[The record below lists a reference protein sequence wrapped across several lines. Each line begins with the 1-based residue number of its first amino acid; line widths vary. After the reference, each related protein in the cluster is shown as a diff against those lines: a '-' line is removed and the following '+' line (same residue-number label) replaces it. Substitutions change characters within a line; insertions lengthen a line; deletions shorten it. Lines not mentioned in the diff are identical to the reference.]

1 MKNIFNITSKL
12 IDKKKIRVIFAQK
25 IFFSEYI
32 IFSTNKNHLNVALA
46 YNVKPESDAFI
57 QSVSPIRKNSKVNT
71 QLITQDMFAEWDTI
85 ETITAVKDALSV
97 YHNVTMVEADL
108 NAFEKFKEIS
118 PDIVFNIAEGFYGIS
133 REAQIPAMLDMLNI
147 PYTGSDPLTLSVCL
161 DKSRAK
167 EILTYY
173 NIPNAKF
180 KVVDSLNEIDQINL
194 NFPVIVKPIA
204 EGSGKGI
211 YSSSFVNSREE
222 LSREAER
229 ILLEYNQPALVEEY
243 LAGREFTVA
252 ILGNGN
258 EAKALPVIEIDFSP
272 FPENFV
278 PIYSYEA
285 KWILDTKDNQLDIFS
300 CPAKI
305 DDLLEEKIKK
315 VSLAAFKVLK
325 CKDWSRIDLR
335 LDASGEPH
343 IIEINPLP
351 GILPDPKENSCFPKA
366 ARAAGMNYETMI
378 NSVLFAA
385 AKRYGLV

>member
-25 IFFSEYI
+25 IFFSEYK

-229 ILLEYNQPALVEEY
+229 ILLEYNQPALIEEY

-272 FPENFV
+272 FPDNFV

-285 KWILDTKDNQLDIFS
+285 KWILDTKENQLDIFS

-305 DDLLEEKIKK
+305 DNLLEEKIKT